1 MGMAPPP
8 GSPFGG
14 PGSTQTSA
22 AAGLPFAGVPSE
34 LREMA
39 DKVLDREPEHL
50 DPDVSFD
57 PVHVPTGP
65 LTIAKLFAGRKLA
78 LAGAV
83 LLLVIETITMQAG
96 PALTQ
101 IGIDR
106 GIRERD
112 KSTLVAVVVVFV
124 ALVLLNAVVNRARI
138 IWTTRLGEELMYG
151 LRVRVFSHFQRLSL
165 DWYTESKAG
174 VLLSRMTS
182 DIDAITQLVTDGF
195 TNLLIQGLTLVVVT
209 AVLLVYDVKLA
220 LIVLLVVVPPLT
232 ISTLWFRSASERG
245 YDAVRDAIA
254 NVLADLSENLA
265 GVRVVTAMN
274 RRKYNAQVHRGVV
287 GSYRDANLYT
297 AKIGAVYGP
306 SSEAV
311 GALAQAIVLLVGGR
325 AVLNGSLE
333 LGELAAF
340 VLYVTVFF
348 APIQQLVQLYNTYQQ
363 GTAAM
368 RKLSDILDTEP
379 GVTDRVDAAILPPIG
394 GAIRLADV
402 SFAYR
407 RAAPTNPSA
416 DSFAPEESNP
426 EESNTEVLSNVTLDI
441 AAGETFALVG
451 PTGAGKS
458 TIAKLVTRFYDPTKG
473 QVFIDGHDL
482 ATVSQRSL
490 RSQLGIVAQEPFLFG
505 GTIRDNLIFAKPDA
519 TDEELDEAISLVG
532 LADLVDRLPDGID
545 SLIHERGA
553 ALSAG
558 ERQLLALARA
568 FLARPRVLV
577 LDEATS
583 SLDLQSEA
591 RVESA
596 LDVLLEGRTAVIIA
610 HRLATAMKADRIGV
624 IVEGRLVELGTHD
637 ELVAANAT
645 YASMFA
651 TWTSHMQPNDQFNGY
666 SPPQL

>member
-1 MGMAPPP
+1 
-8 GSPFGG
+8 
-14 PGSTQTSA
+14 
-22 AAGLPFAGVPSE
+22 
-34 LREMA
+34 
-39 DKVLDREPEHL
+39 
-50 DPDVSFD
+50 
-57 PVHVPTGP
+57 
-65 LTIAKLFAGRKLA
+65 LA

-112 KSTLVAVVVVFV
+112 KSTLVVVVVVFV
-124 ALVLLNAVVNRARI
+124 ALVLLNAIVNRARI

-209 AVLLVYDVKLA
+209 SVLLAYDVKLA

-274 RRKYNAQVHRGVV
+274 RRRYNAQVHRGVV

-379 GVTDRVDAAILPPIG
+379 GVTESVDAAILPPIE

-402 SFAYR
+402 SFNYR
-407 RAAPTNPSA
+407 QTAPTGQSA
-416 DSFAPEESNP
+416 DSSDA

-482 ATVSQRSL
+482 ANVSQRSL
-490 RSQLGIVAQEPFLFG
+490 RSQLGIVPQEPFLFG
-505 GTIRDNLIFAKPDA
+505 GTIRDNLIFARPDA
-519 TDEELDEAISLVG
+519 TDDELVEAITLVG
-532 LADLVDRLPDGID
+532 LVDLVDRLPDGID
-545 SLIHERGA
+545 SLIHERGT

-568 FLARPRVLV
+568 FLSRPRVLV

-591 RVESA
+591 RVEAA

-651 TWTSHMQPNDQFNGY
+651 TWTSHMPPDGQPNSY
-666 SPPQL
+666 SQPQV